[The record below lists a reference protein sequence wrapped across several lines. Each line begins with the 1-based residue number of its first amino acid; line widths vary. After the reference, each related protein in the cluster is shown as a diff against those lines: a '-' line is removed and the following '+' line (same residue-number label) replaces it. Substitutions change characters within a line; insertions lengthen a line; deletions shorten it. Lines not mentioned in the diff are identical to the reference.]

1 MRVLLGSL
9 VATLTLSGLAGA
21 QPVTITSF
29 DPTEAAPFSTL
40 TITGSGFE
48 PSTNAISVLIL
59 PNAGA
64 SNACSCRGS
73 DPFGPLR
80 PGK

>member
-21 QPVTITSF
+21 QPVTITSV

-40 TITGSGFE
+40 TITSGGLV
-48 PSTNAISVLIL
+48 SGV
-59 PNAGA
+59 
-64 SNACSCRGS
+64 
-73 DPFGPLR
+73 
-80 PGK
+80 